1 MKTLA
6 EREKHFRQG
15 LKELLNKHQAEIEI
29 TLNSE
34 SGTPLLRVT
43 MAAIYDDADSGDLIA
58 DYCEFVI

>member
-6 EREKHFRQG
+6 EREKHFRQE
-15 LKELLNKHQAEIEI
+15 LEELLNKHQAEIEI
-29 TLNSE
+29 TLNSG

-43 MAAIYDDADSGDLIA
+43 MAAIYDDGDLIA